1 MTGIR
6 KRITIGFLSMVV
18 LLFFSGLVSLYE
30 LNHMSTDIESI
41 LIGNRRS
48 MELSENMLDAIRAND
63 RSVIAY
69 AVLRDTLYADS
80 CRTTFEAFR
89 AKLAQARTESNR
101 SAASLFDSL
110 SDYSEQMHQAF
121 EGLIDSRAI
130 EHQLMKPDTVMV
142 YESFDGRQ
150 WYEANYLPAY
160 NKTSSAI
167 MRVMSDTRTSLT
179 PRAER
184 LSRNAY
190 RAVTPVFVSLVVMIA
205 LLLMFYYFVMIYVAK
220 PIVAMNKSLGDSI
233 RYKIP
238 FDVKSECRDE
248 LHDLKEKIASMTNTP
263 KNKQ

>member
-41 LIGNRRS
+41 LKGNRRS

-63 RSVIAY
+63 RAVITY

-80 CRTTFEAFR
+80 CRTSFDAFR
-89 AKLAQARTESNR
+89 AKLSQARTESNR

-110 SDYSEQMHQAF
+110 SGYSEQMRHAF
-121 EGLIDSRAI
+121 EQLLASRAI
-130 EHQLMKPDTVMV
+130 EHQLLMPDSIMA
-142 YESFDGRQ
+142 YESFDGRR

-167 MRVMSDTRTSLT
+167 MRVMSDARTSLT

-190 RAVTPVFVSLVVMIA
+190 RAVTPVFISLVVMIA
-205 LLLMFYYFVMIYVAK
+205 ILLMFYYFVMIYMAK

-248 LHDLKEKIASMTNTP
+248 LLDLKEKIASVTNTP
-263 KNKQ
+263 KK

>member
-48 MELSENMLDAIRAND
+48 MKLSENMLDAIRAND
-63 RSVIAY
+63 RAVIHY

-80 CRTTFEAFR
+80 CRITYDGFKAQV
-89 AKLAQARTESNR
+89 AQARNESNK
-101 SAASLFDSL
+101 SAAMLFDSL
-110 SDYSEQMHQAF
+110 EDYASAMNQSF
-121 EGLIDSRAI
+121 ERLLESRAI
-130 EHQLMKPDTVMV
+130 EQQLLKPDTVMV
-142 YESFDGRQ
+142 YESFDGRL
-150 WYEANYLPAY
+150 WYEKNYLPAY
-160 NKTSSAI
+160 NQTSSAI
-167 MRVMSDTRTSLT
+167 LRVMSDTRTSLT

-190 RAVTPVFVSLVVMIA
+190 RAVTPVFISLLVMIA
-205 LLLMFYYFVMIYVAK
+205 MLLMFYYFVLLYVAK
-220 PIVAMNKSLGDSI
+220 PIVAMNKNLGDSM

-238 FDVKSECRDE
+238 FEVKSECRDE
-248 LHDLKEKIASMTNTP
+248 VLELKDKIELMVNTH
-263 KNKQ
+263 KMQK

>member
-6 KRITIGFLSMVV
+6 KRITLGFLSMVV

-80 CRTTFEAFR
+80 CRTTYEAFR
-89 AKLAQARTESNR
+89 AKLSQARTESNR
-101 SAASLFDSL
+101 SAASLFDTL

-121 EGLIDSRAI
+121 EQLIDSRAI
-130 EHQLMKPDTVMV
+130 EHQLLKPDTVMV
-142 YESFDGRQ
+142 YESFDGRA
-150 WYEANYLPAY
+150 WYEKSYLPAY

-167 MRVMSDTRTSLT
+167 MRVMSDARTSLT

-190 RAVTPVFVSLVVMIA
+190 RAVTPVFISLLVMIA

-220 PIVAMNKSLGDSI
+220 PIVAMNKSLGDSM

-248 LHDLKEKIASMTNTP
+248 VQELKDKIELVVNNH
-263 KNKQ
+263 KK

>member
-80 CRTTFEAFR
+80 CRTTYEAFR
-89 AKLAQARTESNR
+89 AKLSQARTESNR
-101 SAASLFDSL
+101 SAASLFDTL

-121 EGLIDSRAI
+121 EQLIDSRAI
-130 EHQLMKPDTVMV
+130 EHQLLKPDTVMV
-142 YESFDGRQ
+142 YESFDGRA
-150 WYEANYLPAY
+150 WYEKSYLPAY

-167 MRVMSDTRTSLT
+167 MRVMSDARTSLT

-190 RAVTPVFVSLVVMIA
+190 RAVTPVFISLVVMIA

-220 PIVAMNKSLGDSI
+220 PIVAMNKSLGDSM

-238 FDVKSECRDE
+238 FNVKSECRDE
-248 LHDLKEKIASMTNTP
+248 VQELKDKIELVVNSH
-263 KNKQ
+263 KK

>member
-63 RSVIAY
+63 RAVIAY

-80 CRTTFEAFR
+80 CRTTYEAFR

-101 SAASLFDSL
+101 SAASLFDTL
-110 SDYSEQMHQAF
+110 SDYSEHMHQAF
-121 EGLIDSRAI
+121 EQLINSRAI
-130 EHQLMKPDTVMV
+130 EHQLLKPDTIMV
-142 YESFDGRQ
+142 YESFDGRR
-150 WYEANYLPAY
+150 WYENNYLPAY
-160 NKTSSAI
+160 NKTSGAI
-167 MRVMSDTRTSLT
+167 MSVMSDARTSLT

-190 RAVTPVFVSLVVMIA
+190 RAVTPVFISLVVMIA

-238 FDVKSECRDE
+238 FAVKSECRDE
-248 LHDLKEKIASMTNTP
+248 MQELKDKIELVVNSH
-263 KNKQ
+263 KK